1 MEHITAHMNARCI
14 TMSSLYYRVYSYPC
28 LEVYLDKYEVSVN
41 RIAMF
46 YKLVQFSPFK
56 PQCIS
61 RCVDR
66 IVVVVPAADAR

>member
-1 MEHITAHMNARCI
+1 MGVLDKYGTHDCTYECICI
-14 TMSSLYYRVYSYPC
+14 TISPVYCRVYSYPC

-56 PQCIS
+56 P
-61 RCVDR
+61 
-66 IVVVVPAADAR
+66 

>member
-46 YKLVQFSPFK
+46 YKLVQFSPF
-56 PQCIS
+56 
-61 RCVDR
+61 
-66 IVVVVPAADAR
+66 